1 MVSDGEQKLVND
13 NLSTLVGALAFSGAY
28 FGQGIGTAQ
37 YGNFLC
43 TNESKLLQALLNTE
57 TSCVLMNQ
65 SCSSAHMQQ

>member
-37 YGNFLC
+37 Y
-43 TNESKLLQALLNTE
+43 LL
-57 TSCVLMNQ
+57 VY
-65 SCSSAHMQQ
+65 

>member
-43 TNESKLLQALLNTE
+43 TNESKLLQ
-57 TSCVLMNQ
+57 
-65 SCSSAHMQQ
+65 CSHAAIRVHTCW